1 MTEDKKPICC
11 VGHDCAECKAMRTEV
26 ERLKAELAALR
37 QAYALMHGGSKYD

>member
-1 MTEDKKPICC
+1 VTEEKPIGC
-11 VGHDCAECKAMRTEV
+11 VNHDCAECKAIRAEV